1 MSNSDTSDTSNPR
14 IIKKY
19 PNRRL
24 YDTSD
29 SRYIT
34 MMDLRQL
41 VNDGVEFM
49 VVDTRNGDDITRH
62 ILLQII
68 ADQEEHGDPM
78 FSSDFLMQLI
88 RGYGNSMQS
97 IFGNYFKESSRI
109 FAEQQKQVQQSMGQ
123 VPFNPMEL
131 MTKISEQQ
139 IRMWQDWQQQS
150 FKNTGGGPGSGQP
163 DDQDKS
169 S

>member
-1 MSNSDTSDTSNPR
+1 MSNSDTSNTR
-14 IIKKY
+14 VIKKY

-41 VNDGVEFM
+41 VNDGIEFT

-68 ADQEEHGDPM
+68 AEQEEHGEEPM
-78 FSSDFLMQLI
+78 FSSDFLTQLI
-88 RGYGNSMQS
+88 RGYGSSMQS

-109 FAEQQKQVQQSMGQ
+109 FAEQQKQVQQAMGQ

-139 IRMWQDWQQQS
+139 IRMWQDWQQQA
-150 FKNTGGGPGSGQP
+150 FKNTGGKP
-163 DDQDKS
+163 DDQGKS